1 MENNFNILSVLY
13 RYLFSR
19 SINDFIDNISS
30 SNRVVCLEFDEK
42 INFS

>member
-1 MENNFNILSVLY
+1 MENNYNILSVL
-13 RYLFSR
+13 YLFSR

-42 INFS
+42 IIFS

>member
-1 MENNFNILSVLY
+1 MENNYNILSVL
-13 RYLFSR
+13 YLFSR
-19 SINDFIDNISS
+19 SINDFIDNISN

>member
-1 MENNFNILSVLY
+1 MENNYNILSVL
-13 RYLFSR
+13 YLFSR